1 MFLSVQNLDDIFL
14 GRQVFLFSRAVFSR
28 LGAVKRKVCSM
39 CSWNCVNNIYKMN
52 KDATCGYRASLSY
65 FFVVYFA
72 TSLIEPANT
81 VCHVSVYRVY
91 RTISSLIAQILT
103 K

>member
-14 GRQVFLFSRAVFSR
+14 GRQVFLFLRAVFSR

-65 FFVVYFA
+65 FVIYLA

-91 RTISSLIAQILT
+91 RAISSLIDKILT